1 MTSFGDEHWTERPKT
16 RLEKE
21 LGKERFNIQDV
32 SQALSDQGFPD
43 KELET
48 GLGTDRLDV
57 QREVRNVKGKVES
70 IKGSLFLNFSSRRR
84 SQEEVEIKV

>member
-1 MTSFGDEHWTERPKT
+1 MNIGQNDRRKDLRKSWERKGST
-16 RLEKE
+16 FKA
-21 LGKERFNIQDV
+21 F
-32 SQALSDQGFPD
+32 DQGFQD

-48 GLGTDRLDV
+48 GQGTDRLDV